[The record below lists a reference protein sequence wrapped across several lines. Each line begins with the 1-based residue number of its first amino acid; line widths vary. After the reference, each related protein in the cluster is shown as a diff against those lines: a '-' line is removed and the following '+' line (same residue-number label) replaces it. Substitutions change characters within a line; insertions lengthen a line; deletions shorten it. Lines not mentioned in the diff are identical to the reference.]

1 MFYFIAPEIKLPKHD
16 FLPSPR
22 PFLSLFFFPQPLIM
36 TVSLKITGTNRI
48 AHLWPGC
55 HSSTESRQTITD
67 NLGHEQRASAKP
79 ELAPVSSGR
88 GITQGEPSPTGQA
101 PRAPRRTRDQLSAV
115 GGTSRGKPS
124 SHVPSLPATERGVSE
139 TPQPGTG
146 RATIFPD
153 PPQAGSGAQ
162 PAGGLTLDK
171 QNAQEWEESAAT
183 ASCCSS
189 WLLHPDSSSD
199 TCTPCV
205 QLPGTTQVVP
215 EVTSSRETPLK
226 WPSGFTSG
234 ARLVT
239 RILPGFP
246 DQQFLDSQEGS
257 YCSLL
262 LQIGY
267 GLWGNNFI
275 FLEFCMPR
283 FDPLTVIQKFY
294 LYRGSKLNLHNR
306 FAYEVQG
313 DIGECTGSNK

>member
-67 NLGHEQRASAKP
+67 NLGHEPRASAKP

-101 PRAPRRTRDQLSAV
+101 PRAPN
-115 GGTSRGKPS
+115 G
-124 SHVPSLPATERGVSE
+124 
-139 TPQPGTG
+139 PGTNSPQWVAPAG
-146 RATIFPD
+146 ENH
-153 PPQAGSGAQ
+153 PPTSPPSQQPSGGFLRPLNPEPEERPSFLTPLQAGSGAQ

-171 QNAQEWEESAAT
+171 QNAQQWEESAAT

-215 EVTSSRETPLK
+215 EVTSPRETPLK

-283 FDPLTVIQKFY
+283 LDPLTVIQKFY

-306 FAYEVQG
+306 VSYEVQG